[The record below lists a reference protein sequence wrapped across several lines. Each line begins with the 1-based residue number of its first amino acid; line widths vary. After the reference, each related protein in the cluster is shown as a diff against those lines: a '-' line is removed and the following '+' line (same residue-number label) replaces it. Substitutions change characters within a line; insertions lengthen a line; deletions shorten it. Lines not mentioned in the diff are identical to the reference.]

1 MTNTCNN
8 CGHDRDSHDFDDR
21 YQLANC
27 PVCYE
32 CPDDPEVVI
41 PCDYYTDGSEVFALV
56 DVVRAKAKYE
66 GKHLVAVGRVLNTN
80 ERRTHGITP
89 GGIPAPSKREGLVQ
103 ALPETTHAIGPV
115 PSPLHPTPRI

>member
-56 DVVRAKAKYE
+56 GVIRSNLYGRLSKQAMDKYE
-66 GKHLVAVGRVLNTN
+66 GKHLVAAGRVLNMN

-89 GGIPAPSKREGLVQ
+89 GGIPAPSKREGLV
-103 ALPETTHAIGPV
+103 
-115 PSPLHPTPRI
+115 